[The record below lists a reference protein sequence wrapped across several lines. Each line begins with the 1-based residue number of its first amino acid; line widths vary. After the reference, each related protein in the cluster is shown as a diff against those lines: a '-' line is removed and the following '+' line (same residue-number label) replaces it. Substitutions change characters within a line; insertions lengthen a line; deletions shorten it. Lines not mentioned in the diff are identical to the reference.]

1 MQIQFEGNP
10 VELTEK
16 TTGIDLV
23 KKLNLPKSVIALK
36 VGERLSDLRT
46 PVPENSEIKP
56 IYIDSPEG
64 LEILRHSTAHIM
76 ADAVKRIFGNNVK
89 ITIGPSIEDGF
100 YYDFDTERPFE
111 PSDLEKIE
119 AEMKKIIKEDLP
131 FIREEVSYEKAKE
144 IFSQRGEDYKLELLE
159 ELKGAVITLYK
170 HGNFIDLC
178 RGPHLPSTGYVK
190 AFKLLSIAG
199 AYWRG
204 DERNKMLQRIYGTAF
219 PTKEAL
225 EEYLNRLE
233 EAKRRDHRRLGVAL
247 DLYSTTEEV
256 GGGLIIWHPRGGFVR
271 TQIENYWRE
280 QHLKRGY
287 SIVYSPHIGRADLWK
302 ISGHLEFYK
311 ENMYSPMEIDNF
323 EYYVKPMN
331 CPFHIQIYKSKT
343 RSYKDLPLRYA
354 ELGTVYRYERSGVL
368 HGLLRVR
375 GFTQDDAHIF
385 CTPEQLKDEVMGV
398 VQFAVDLFKTFG
410 FNKYEAYL
418 ATRPDKAV
426 GDPAKWEEATNSL
439 REAADRMNIKL
450 NIEEKGGAF
459 YGPKIDLKIKD
470 SLGREWQCTTVQ
482 FDFNLPE
489 RFDISY
495 IGYDNQ
501 KHRPYTV
508 HRALLGSM
516 ERFFGILIEH
526 YAGAFPVWL
535 SPEQVVILPV
545 SEKYNEYAKSLNS
558 MLIEKGFRSII
569 DLRNE
574 KLSYKI
580 REAELLKVP
589 FMIIVGEKE
598 ATSQTVSV
606 RTRGME
612 DLGSMTIEEFIE
624 KLSDAARIPI
634 CQ

>member
-1 MQIQFEGNP
+1 MQVSFEGSY
-10 VELTEK
+10 VELEDK
-16 TTGIDLV
+16 ATGFDLI
-23 KKLNLPKSVIALK
+23 KKLNLPKSVVALYINGK
-36 VGERLSDLRT
+36 PSDLRS
-46 PVPENSEIKP
+46 PIPSGAEIKP
-56 IYIDSPEG
+56 IDINSPEG

-76 ADAVKRIFGNNVK
+76 ADAVKRLYGSSVK

-100 YYDFDTERPFE
+100 YYDFDIERPFE
-111 PSDLEKIE
+111 PSDLERIE
-119 AEMKKIIKEDLP
+119 GEMKKIIKENLP
-131 FIREEVSYEKAKE
+131 FIREEVSFDEAKR
-144 IFSQRGEDYKLELLE
+144 IFSEMGETYKLEILE
-159 ELKGAVITLYK
+159 ELKESTISIYK

-178 RGPHLPSTGYVK
+178 RGPHIPSTGYVK
-190 AFKLLSIAG
+190 AFKLLSSAG

-204 DERNKMLQRIYGTAF
+204 DEKNKMLQRIYGTAF
-219 PTKEAL
+219 SSKESL
-225 EEYLNRLE
+225 DEYLNKLE
-233 EAKRRDHRRLGVAL
+233 EAKRRDHRRLGTAL

-287 SIVYSPHIGRADLWK
+287 HIVYSPHIGRADLWRT
-302 ISGHLEFYK
+302 SGHLDFYK
-311 ENMYSPMEIDNF
+311 ENMYSPMNIDNF

-331 CPFHIQIYKSKT
+331 CPFHIQIYKSRT
-343 RSYKDLPLRYA
+343 RSYKDLPIRYA

-385 CTPEQLKDEVMGV
+385 CTPEQLKDEVIGV
-398 VQFAVDLFKTFG
+398 VKFAVDLFKTFG
-410 FNKYEAYL
+410 FERYEAYL

-439 REAADRMNIKL
+439 REAAERMNIKL
-450 NIEEKGGAF
+450 NVEEKGGAF

-495 IGYDNQ
+495 IGQDNQ

-535 SPEQVVILPV
+535 SPEQVIILPV
-545 SEKYNEYAKSLNS
+545 SEKFNEYAQKVNS
-558 MLIEKGFRSII
+558 ILSEKGFRSIT

-580 REAELLKVP
+580 REAELLKIP
-589 FMIIVGEKE
+589 FMAVVGERE
-598 ATSQTVSV
+598 ASTNTLSI
-606 RTRGME
+606 RTRGRE
-612 DLGSMTIEEFIE
+612 DLGSMSIDSFVQRLTEVS
-624 KLSDAARIPI
+624 KIPS
-634 CQ
+634 

>member
-1 MQIQFEGNP
+1 MQISFEGKLI
-10 VELTEK
+10 ELEDRAS
-16 TTGIDLV
+16 GFDLI
-23 KKLNLPKSVIALK
+23 KKLNLPKSVIALNINGK
-36 VGERLSDLRT
+36 PSDLRAPLT
-46 PVPENSEIKP
+46 AGSDVKP
-56 IYIDSPEG
+56 IYIESPEG

-76 ADAVKRIFGNNVK
+76 ADAVKRIFGKSVK

-100 YYDFDTERPFE
+100 YYDFDIERPFE
-111 PSDLEKIE
+111 PSDLERIE
-119 AEMKKIIKEDLP
+119 EEMKKITKENIP
-131 FIREEVSYEKAKE
+131 FIREEVSFDEAKRL
-144 IFSQRGEDYKLELLE
+144 FSEMGETYKLEIIE
-159 ELKGAVITLYK
+159 ELKDSVISIYK

-190 AFKLLSIAG
+190 AFKLLSSAG

-204 DERNKMLQRIYGTAF
+204 DEKNKMLQRIYGTAF
-219 PTKEAL
+219 PTKELL
-225 EEYLNRLE
+225 EEYLKKIE
-233 EAKRRDHRRLGVAL
+233 EAKRRDHRKLGTSL
-247 DLYSTTEEV
+247 DLYSTTDEV

-280 QHLKRGY
+280 QHFKRGY

-302 ISGHLEFYK
+302 TSGHLDFYK
-311 ENMYSPMEIDNF
+311 ENMYSPMDIDNF

-331 CPFHIQIYKSKT
+331 CPFHIQIYKSRT

-398 VQFAVDLFKTFG
+398 VRFAVDLFKTFG
-410 FNKYEAYL
+410 FDNYEAYL

-439 REAADRMNIKL
+439 REAAEKMNIKL
-450 NIEEKGGAF
+450 NVEEKGGAF

-495 IGYDNQ
+495 IGQDNQ

-535 SPEQVVILPV
+535 SPEQVIILPV
-545 SEKYNEYAKSLNS
+545 SEKFNEYAQKINGV
-558 MLIEKGFRSII
+558 LIENGFRSIT

-580 REAELLKVP
+580 REAELLKIP
-589 FMIIVGEKE
+589 FMAVVGEKE
-598 ATSQTVSV
+598 ATSNTLSI
-606 RTRGME
+606 RTRGKE
-612 DLGSMTIEEFIE
+612 DLGNMPVEGFIK
-624 KLSDAARIPI
+624 KLSESSKIPS
-634 CQ
+634 

>member
-1 MQIQFEGNP
+1 MQVLFEGNS
-10 VELTEK
+10 VELDAK
-16 TTGIDLV
+16 ATGFDLI
-23 KKLNLPKSVIALK
+23 KKLNLPKSVIALYINEK
-36 VGERLSDLRT
+36 PSDLRGII
-46 PVPENSEIKP
+46 PENASIRP
-56 IYIDSPEG
+56 IHIESPEG
-64 LEILRHSTAHIM
+64 TEILRHSTAHIM

-100 YYDFDTERPFE
+100 YYDFDIDKPFE

-119 AEMKKIIKEDLP
+119 EEMKKIIKENLP
-131 FIREEVSYEKAKE
+131 FVREEISYENAKE
-144 IFSQRGEDYKLELLE
+144 LFSKMGENYKLEIIE
-159 ELKGAVITLYK
+159 EYKDAVISIYK
-170 HGNFIDLC
+170 HGNFTDLC

-190 AFKLLSIAG
+190 AFKLLSAAG

-204 DERNKMLQRIYGTAF
+204 DEKNKMLQRIYGTAF
-219 PTKEAL
+219 PTKEML
-225 EEYLNRLE
+225 EEYLKKLE
-233 EAKRRDHRRLGVAL
+233 EAKRRDHRRLGTAL
-247 DLYSTTEEV
+247 DLYSTTDEV

-280 QHLKRGY
+280 QHFKRGY

-302 ISGHLEFYK
+302 TSGHLDFYK
-311 ENMYSPMEIDNF
+311 ENMYSPMDIDNF

-398 VQFAVDLFKTFG
+398 VQFAVDLFRTFG
-410 FNKYEAYL
+410 FENYEAYL

-426 GDPAKWEEATNSL
+426 GDPSKWEEATNSL
-439 REAADRMNIKL
+439 REAAEKMNIKL
-450 NIEEKGGAF
+450 NVEEKGGAF

-495 IGYDNQ
+495 IGTDNQ

-535 SPEQVVILPV
+535 SPEQVIILPV
-545 SEKYNEYAKSLNS
+545 SEKFNEYARKVNS
-558 MLIEKGFRSII
+558 VLLDNGFRSVLDI
-569 DLRNE
+569 RNE

-580 REAELLKVP
+580 REAELLKIPYMAV
-589 FMIIVGEKE
+589 VGEKE
-598 ATSQTVSV
+598 ASSNTVSV
-606 RTRGME
+606 RTRGKE
-612 DLGSMTIEEFIE
+612 DLGSMPVETFIN
-624 KLSDAARIPI
+624 KLSESSRIPL
-634 CQ
+634 

>member
-1 MQIQFEGNP
+1 MQITLEGKTI
-10 VELTEK
+10 ELEDK
-16 TTGIDLV
+16 STGFDLI
-23 KKLNLPKSVIALK
+23 KKVNLPKTVIALYINDK
-36 VGERLSDLRT
+36 PSDLRLEL
-46 PVPENSEIKP
+46 PENSSIRP
-56 IYIDSPEG
+56 IYIDTPEG
-64 LEILRHSTAHIM
+64 IEILRHSTAHIM
-76 ADAVKRIFGNNVK
+76 ADAVKRIFGEKVK

-100 YYDFDTERPFE
+100 YYDFDIEKAFE

-119 AEMKKIIKEDLP
+119 EQMKVIIKENLP
-131 FIREEVSYEKAKE
+131 FIREEISYDKAKE
-144 IFSQRGEDYKLELLE
+144 LFSKMGEIYKLEIIE
-159 ELKGAVITLYK
+159 EYKDSVLTIYK

-178 RGPHLPSTGYVK
+178 RGPHLPSTGYVR
-190 AFKLLSIAG
+190 AFKLLNSAG

-204 DERNKMLQRIYGTAF
+204 DEKNKMLQRIYGTAF
-219 PTKEAL
+219 PNKEQL
-225 EEYLNRLE
+225 EEYIKKIE
-233 EAKRRDHRRLGVAL
+233 EAKKRDHRRLGTAL
-247 DLYSTTEEV
+247 DLYSTSDEV

-271 TQIENYWRE
+271 TQIENYWKQE
-280 QHLKRGY
+280 HFKRGY

-302 ISGHLEFYK
+302 TSGHLDFYK
-311 ENMYSPMEIDNF
+311 ENMYSPMDIDGF

-410 FNKYEAYL
+410 FNNYEAYL

-426 GDPAKWEEATNSL
+426 GDIQRWEEATNSL
-439 REAADRMNIKL
+439 KEAAEKMNIKL

-495 IGYDNQ
+495 IGADNQ
-501 KHRPYTV
+501 RHRPYTV
-508 HRALLGSM
+508 HRALLGSL

-535 SPEQVVILPV
+535 SPEQVIILTV
-545 SEKYNEYAKSLNS
+545 SEKYNDYAKKVNSILLNNG
-558 MLIEKGFRSII
+558 IRSII
-569 DLRNE
+569 DIRNE

-580 REAELLKVP
+580 REAEILKIPYMAV
-589 FMIIVGEKE
+589 VGEKE
-598 ATSQTVSV
+598 ESDQTISV
-606 RTRGME
+606 RTRGKE
-612 DLGSMTIEEFIE
+612 DLGSMSIDAF
-624 KLSDAARIPI
+624 LSKIAESAKIPS
-634 CQ
+634 

>member
-1 MQIQFEGNP
+1 MQILFEGNS
-10 VELTEK
+10 VELDSQS
-16 TTGIDLV
+16 TGFDLL
-23 KKLNLPKSVIALK
+23 KKLNLPETIIALNINGK
-36 VGERLSDLRT
+36 PIDLQCII
-46 PVPENSEIKP
+46 PDDSVIKP
-56 IYIDSPEG
+56 IDIRSPEG
-64 LEILRHSTAHIM
+64 IDILRHSTAHIM
-76 ADAVKRIFGNNVK
+76 ADAVKRLFGRGVK
-89 ITIGPSIEDGF
+89 LTIGPTIEDGF
-100 YYDFDTERPFE
+100 YYDFDSERPFE
-111 PSDLEKIE
+111 PSDLDKIE
-119 AEMKKIIKEDLP
+119 EEMKKIIKENHR
-131 FIREEVSYEKAKE
+131 FIREEVSKTKARE
-144 IFSQRGEDYKLELLE
+144 VFSQLGESYKLELID
-159 ELKGAVITLYK
+159 ELKEEIVSIYR
-170 HGNFIDLC
+170 HGDFVDLC
-178 RGPHLPSTGYVK
+178 KGPHLPSTNYVK
-190 AFKLLSIAG
+190 AFKLTGIAG

-219 PTKEAL
+219 FTKEEL
-225 EEYLNRLE
+225 EEHLKKIE
-233 EAKRRDHRRLGVAL
+233 EAKRRDHRKLGTSL
-247 DLYSTTEEV
+247 DLYSVSDEV
-256 GGGLIIWHPRGGFVR
+256 GGGLVIWHPRGGFVR

-302 ISGHLEFYK
+302 TSGHLDFYK
-311 ENMYSPMEIDNF
+311 ENMYSPMDIDNF

-331 CPFHIQIYKSKT
+331 CPFHIQIYKSRT
-343 RSYKDLPLRYA
+343 RSYRDLPIRYA

-385 CTPEQLKDEVMGV
+385 CTPEQLKEEVIGV

-410 FNKYEAYL
+410 FEKYEAYL
-418 ATRPDKAV
+418 ATKPDKAV
-426 GDPAKWEEATNSL
+426 GDPLKWEEATNSL
-439 REAADRMNIKL
+439 REAAERMNINL
-450 NIEEKGGAF
+450 NVEEKGGAF

-495 IGYDNQ
+495 IGADNQ

-535 SPEQVVILPV
+535 SPEQVIVLPV
-545 SEKYNEYAKSLNS
+545 SEKFNEYAQKVQN
-558 MLIEKGFRSII
+558 IINENGFRCLV

-589 FMIIVGEKE
+589 FMVIVGERE
-598 ATSQTVSV
+598 ASNNTVSV
-606 RTRGME
+606 RTRGRE
-612 DLGSMTIEEFIE
+612 DLGSMSVETFLN
-624 KLSDAARIPI
+624 KLAEASQIPK
-634 CQ
+634 

>member
-1 MQIQFEGNP
+1 MHIKFEGNS
-10 VELTEK
+10 VELDSI
-16 TTGIDLV
+16 TTGFDLI
-23 KKLNLPKSVIALK
+23 KRLNLPKTVIALYVNK
-36 VGERLSDLRT
+36 KQTDLRAT
-46 PVPENSEIKP
+46 IPENADVKP
-56 IYIDSPEG
+56 IHINSPEG
-64 LEILRHSTAHIM
+64 IEILRHSTAHIM
-76 ADAVKRIFGNNVK
+76 ADAVKRIFGKNVK

-100 YYDFDTERPFE
+100 YYDFDIDKPFE

-119 AEMKKIIKEDLP
+119 DEMKKIIKENLP
-131 FIREEVSYEKAKE
+131 FIREEISYEKAKE
-144 IFSQRGEDYKLELLE
+144 IFTQLGEIYKLELIE
-159 ELKGAVITLYK
+159 ELKDSIISIYR
-170 HGNFIDLC
+170 HGDFTDLC
-178 RGPHLPSTGYVK
+178 KGPHLPSTGYVK
-190 AFKLLSIAG
+190 AFKLLNTAG

-204 DERNKMLQRIYGTAF
+204 NEKNKMLQRIYGTSF
-219 PTKEAL
+219 PSR
-225 EEYLNRLE
+225 EELDEYIRKLE
-233 EAKRRDHRRLGVAL
+233 EAKRRDHRRLGTAL
-247 DLYSTTEEV
+247 DLYSITDEV

-280 QHLKRGY
+280 QHFKRGY

-302 ISGHLEFYK
+302 TSGHLDFYK
-311 ENMYSPMEIDNF
+311 ENMYSPMDIDNF

-331 CPFHIQIYKSKT
+331 CPFHIQIYKSRT
-343 RSYKDLPLRYA
+343 RSYKDLPIRYA

-410 FNKYEAYL
+410 FEKYEAYL

-426 GDPAKWEEATNSL
+426 GDPAKWEEATMSL
-439 REAADRMNIKL
+439 KEAADRMNIKL

-495 IGYDNQ
+495 IGADNQ

-526 YAGAFPVWL
+526 YAGAFPAWL
-535 SPEQVVILPV
+535 SPEQIIILPV
-545 SEKYNEYAKSLNS
+545 SEKFNEYAIKVNS
-558 MLIEKGFRSII
+558 ILINHGFRSIL

-580 REAELLKVP
+580 REAELLKIP
-589 FMIIVGEKE
+589 FMAIVGEKE
-598 ATSQTVSV
+598 STTNSVSV
-606 RTRGME
+606 RTRGKE
-612 DLGSMTIEEFIE
+612 DMGSMPIETFVAKIKEII
-624 KLSDAARIPI
+624 KIPS
-634 CQ
+634 

>member
-1 MQIQFEGNP
+1 MQISFEGSY
-10 VELTEK
+10 VELEDK
-16 TTGIDLV
+16 ATGFDLI
-23 KKLNLPKSVIALK
+23 KKLNLPKSVVALYINGK
-36 VGERLSDLRT
+36 LSDLRS
-46 PVPENSEIKP
+46 PIPPGAEIKP
-56 IYIDSPEG
+56 IDINSPEG

-76 ADAVKRIFGNNVK
+76 ADAVKRLYGSSVK

-100 YYDFDTERPFE
+100 YYDFDIERPFE
-111 PSDLEKIE
+111 PSDLERIE
-119 AEMKKIIKEDLP
+119 GEMKKIIKDNLP
-131 FIREEVSYEKAKE
+131 FIREEVSFDEAKR
-144 IFSQRGEDYKLELLE
+144 IFSEMGETYKLEILE
-159 ELKGAVITLYK
+159 ELKESTISIYK

-178 RGPHLPSTGYVK
+178 RGPHIPSTGYVK
-190 AFKLLSIAG
+190 AFKLLSSAG

-204 DERNKMLQRIYGTAF
+204 DEKNKMLQRIYGTAF
-219 PTKEAL
+219 PSKESL
-225 EEYLNRLE
+225 DEYLNKLE
-233 EAKRRDHRRLGVAL
+233 EAKRRDHRRLGTAL
-247 DLYSTTEEV
+247 DLYSTTDEV

-287 SIVYSPHIGRADLWK
+287 HIVYSPHIGRADLWRT
-302 ISGHLEFYK
+302 SGHLDFYK
-311 ENMYSPMEIDNF
+311 ENMYSPMNIDNI

-331 CPFHIQIYKSKT
+331 CPFHIQIYKSRT
-343 RSYKDLPLRYA
+343 RSYKDLPIRYA

-385 CTPEQLKDEVMGV
+385 CTSEQIKDEVMGV
-398 VQFAVDLFKTFG
+398 VKFAVDLFKTFG
-410 FNKYEAYL
+410 FERYEAYL

-426 GDPAKWEEATNSL
+426 GDPTKWEEAINSL
-439 REAADRMNIKL
+439 REAAERMNIKL
-450 NIEEKGGAF
+450 NVEEKGGAF

-495 IGYDNQ
+495 IGQDNK

-535 SPEQVVILPV
+535 SPEQVIILPV
-545 SEKYNEYAKSLNS
+545 SEKFNEYAQKVNS
-558 MLIEKGFRSII
+558 ILLEKGFRSIT

-580 REAELLKVP
+580 REAELLKIP
-589 FMIIVGEKE
+589 FMAVVGEKE
-598 ATSQTVSV
+598 ASTNTLSI
-606 RTRGME
+606 RTRGRE
-612 DLGSMTIEEFIE
+612 DLGSMSIDSFVQRLTEAS
-624 KLSDAARIPI
+624 KIPS
-634 CQ
+634 

>member
-1 MQIQFEGNP
+1 MRILFEGND
-10 VELTEK
+10 VELEDK
-16 TTGIDLV
+16 ATGFDLI
-23 KKLNLPKSVIALK
+23 KKLNLPKTVIALY
-36 VGERLSDLRT
+36 VNGNPQDLR
-46 PVPENSEIKP
+46 SP
-56 IYIDSPEG
+56 IPQNAEVKLIHIDSPDG
-64 LEILRHSTAHIM
+64 ISILRHSTAHIM
-76 ADAVKRIFGNNVK
+76 ADAVKRIFGSEVK

-100 YYDFDTERPFE
+100 YYDFDIDRPFD
-111 PSDLEKIE
+111 PKDLERIE
-119 AEMKKIIKEDLP
+119 EEMKKIIKENLP
-131 FIREEVSYEKAKE
+131 FIREEITYEKAKE
-144 IFSQRGEDYKLELLE
+144 LFSSLNETYKLEIIE
-159 ELKGAVITLYK
+159 ELKDSTISIYK

-190 AFKLLSIAG
+190 AYKILSSAG

-204 DERNKMLQRIYGTAF
+204 DEKNKMLQRIYGTAF
-219 PTKEAL
+219 PSKELL
-225 EEYLNRLE
+225 EEYLKKIE
-233 EAKRRDHRRLGVAL
+233 EAKRRDHRRLGTAL
-247 DLYSTTEEV
+247 DLYSTTDEV

-280 QHLKRGY
+280 QHFKRGY
-287 SIVYSPHIGRADLWK
+287 NIVYSPHIGRADLWK
-302 ISGHLEFYK
+302 TSGHLDFYK
-311 ENMYSPMEIDNF
+311 ENMYSPMDIDGF

-410 FNKYEAYL
+410 FDNYEAYL

-426 GDPAKWEEATNSL
+426 GDPAKWEEATISL
-439 REAADRMNIKL
+439 KEAAEKMNIKL
-450 NIEEKGGAF
+450 NVEEKGGAF

-495 IGYDNQ
+495 IGADNQ

-535 SPEQVVILPV
+535 SPEQVIILPV
-545 SEKYNEYAKSLNS
+545 SEKFNTYAIKINS
-558 MLIEKGFRSII
+558 ILQDKGFRSIT

-580 REAELLKVP
+580 REAELLKIP
-589 FMIIVGEKE
+589 FMAVVGEKE
-598 ATSQTVSV
+598 ANTESVSI
-606 RTRGME
+606 RTRGKE
-612 DLGSMTIEEFIE
+612 DLGSMPLEAFIS
-624 KLSDAARIPI
+624 KLFEASKIPK
-634 CQ
+634 

>member
-1 MQIQFEGNP
+1 MQILFEGNC
-10 VELTEK
+10 
-16 TTGIDLV
+16 IDLENGSTGFDLI
-23 KKLNLPKSVIALK
+23 KKLNLPKTVVALY
-36 VGERLSDLRT
+36 VNGNPQDLRSSI
-46 PVPENSEIKP
+46 PENSEVRAIH
-56 IYIDSPEG
+56 IDSQDG
-64 LEILRHSTAHIM
+64 ISILRHSTAHIM
-76 ADAVKRIFGNNVK
+76 ADAVKRIFGQGIK
-89 ITIGPSIEDGF
+89 ITIGPNIEDGF
-100 YYDFDTERPFE
+100 YYDFDVDRPFE
-111 PSDLEKIE
+111 PEDLVKIE
-119 AEMKKIIKEDLP
+119 EEMKKIIKENLP
-131 FIREEVSYEKAKE
+131 FVREEISYEKAKE
-144 IFSQRGEDYKLELLE
+144 LFINLNEPYKIELIE
-159 ELKGAVITLYK
+159 ELKNSTISIYR

-190 AFKLLSIAG
+190 AYKLLSIAG

-204 DERNKMLQRIYGTAF
+204 DEKNKMLQRIYGTAF
-219 PTKEAL
+219 PTKEML
-225 EEYLNRLE
+225 DEYLKKIE
-233 EAKRRDHRRLGVAL
+233 EAKRRDHRRLGTAL
-247 DLYSTTEEV
+247 DLYSTTDEV

-280 QHLKRGY
+280 QHFKRGY
-287 SIVYSPHIGRADLWK
+287 NIVYSPHIGRADLWK
-302 ISGHLEFYK
+302 TSGHLDFYR
-311 ENMYSPMEIDNF
+311 ENMYSPMDIDGF

-410 FNKYEAYL
+410 FENYEAYL

-439 REAADRMNIKL
+439 KEAAEKMNIKL

-495 IGYDNQ
+495 IGTDNQ
-501 KHRPYTV
+501 RHRPYTV

-535 SPEQVVILPV
+535 SPEQVIVLPV
-545 SEKYNEYAKSLNS
+545 SEKFNDYAIKINGILKS
-558 MLIEKGFRSII
+558 KGFRSIT

-589 FMIIVGEKE
+589 FMAVVGEKE
-598 ATSQTVSV
+598 SKTDTVSI
-606 RTRGME
+606 RTRGKE
-612 DLGSMTIEEFIE
+612 DLGSMSLEAFVS
-624 KLSDAARIPI
+624 KLIDATKVPM
-634 CQ
+634 

>member
-1 MQIQFEGNP
+1 MQISFEGSY
-10 VELTEK
+10 VELEDK
-16 TTGIDLV
+16 ATGFDLI
-23 KKLNLPKSVIALK
+23 KKLNLPKSVVALYINGK
-36 VGERLSDLRT
+36 LSDLRS
-46 PVPENSEIKP
+46 PIPPGAEIKP
-56 IYIDSPEG
+56 IDINSPEG

-76 ADAVKRIFGNNVK
+76 ADAVKRLYGSSVK

-100 YYDFDTERPFE
+100 YYDFDIERPFE
-111 PSDLEKIE
+111 PSDLERIE
-119 AEMKKIIKEDLP
+119 GEMKKIIKENLP
-131 FIREEVSYEKAKE
+131 FIREEVSFDEAKR
-144 IFSQRGEDYKLELLE
+144 IFSEMGETYKLEILE
-159 ELKGAVITLYK
+159 ELKESTISIYK

-178 RGPHLPSTGYVK
+178 RGPHIPSTGYVK
-190 AFKLLSIAG
+190 AFKLLSSAG

-204 DERNKMLQRIYGTAF
+204 DEKNKMLQRIYGTAF
-219 PTKEAL
+219 PSKESL
-225 EEYLNRLE
+225 DEYLNKLE
-233 EAKRRDHRRLGVAL
+233 EAKRRDHRRLGTAL
-247 DLYSTTEEV
+247 DLYSTTDEV

-287 SIVYSPHIGRADLWK
+287 HIVYSPHIGRADLWRT
-302 ISGHLEFYK
+302 SGHLDFYK
-311 ENMYSPMEIDNF
+311 ENMYSPMNIDNI

-331 CPFHIQIYKSKT
+331 CPFHIQIYKSRT
-343 RSYKDLPLRYA
+343 RSYKDLPIRYA

-385 CTPEQLKDEVMGV
+385 CTPEQIKDEVMGV
-398 VQFAVDLFKTFG
+398 VKFAVDLFKTFG
-410 FNKYEAYL
+410 FERYEAYL

-426 GDPAKWEEATNSL
+426 GDPTKWEEAINSL
-439 REAADRMNIKL
+439 REAAERMNIKL
-450 NIEEKGGAF
+450 NVEEKGGAF

-495 IGYDNQ
+495 IGQDNQ

-535 SPEQVVILPV
+535 SPEQVIILPV
-545 SEKYNEYAKSLNS
+545 SEKFNEYAQKVNS
-558 MLIEKGFRSII
+558 ILLEKGFRSTT

-580 REAELLKVP
+580 REAELLKIP
-589 FMIIVGEKE
+589 FMAVVGEKE
-598 ATSQTVSV
+598 ASTNTLSI
-606 RTRGME
+606 RTRGRE
-612 DLGSMTIEEFIE
+612 DLGSMSIDSFVQRLTEAS
-624 KLSDAARIPI
+624 KIPS
-634 CQ
+634 

>member
-1 MQIQFEGNP
+1 MQISFEGKLI
-10 VELTEK
+10 ELEDRAS
-16 TTGIDLV
+16 GFDLI
-23 KKLNLPKSVIALK
+23 KKLNLPKSVIALNINGK
-36 VGERLSDLRT
+36 PSDLRAPLT
-46 PVPENSEIKP
+46 AGSDVKP
-56 IYIDSPEG
+56 IYIESPEG

-76 ADAVKRIFGNNVK
+76 ADAVKRIFGKSVK

-100 YYDFDTERPFE
+100 YYDFDIERPFE
-111 PSDLEKIE
+111 PSDLERIE
-119 AEMKKIIKEDLP
+119 EEMKKITKENIP
-131 FIREEVSYEKAKE
+131 FIREEVSFNEAKRL
-144 IFSQRGEDYKLELLE
+144 FSEMGETYKLEIIE
-159 ELKGAVITLYK
+159 ELKDSVISIYK

-190 AFKLLSIAG
+190 AFKLLSSAG

-204 DERNKMLQRIYGTAF
+204 DEKNKMLQRIYGTAF
-219 PTKEAL
+219 PTKELL
-225 EEYLNRLE
+225 EEYLKKIE
-233 EAKRRDHRRLGVAL
+233 EAKRRDHRKLGTSL
-247 DLYSTTEEV
+247 DLYSTTDEV

-280 QHLKRGY
+280 QHFKRGY

-302 ISGHLEFYK
+302 TSGHLDFYK
-311 ENMYSPMEIDNF
+311 ENMYSPMDIDNF

-331 CPFHIQIYKSKT
+331 CPFHIQIYKSRT

-398 VQFAVDLFKTFG
+398 VRFAVDLFKTFG
-410 FNKYEAYL
+410 FDNYEAYL

-439 REAADRMNIKL
+439 REAAEKMNIKL
-450 NIEEKGGAF
+450 NVEEKGGAF

-495 IGYDNQ
+495 IGQDNQ

-535 SPEQVVILPV
+535 SPEQVIILPV
-545 SEKYNEYAKSLNS
+545 SEKFNEYAQKINGV
-558 MLIEKGFRSII
+558 LIENGFRSIT

-580 REAELLKVP
+580 REAELLKIP
-589 FMIIVGEKE
+589 FMAVVGEKE
-598 ATSQTVSV
+598 ATSNTLSI
-606 RTRGME
+606 RTRGKE
-612 DLGSMTIEEFIE
+612 DLGNMPVEGFIK
-624 KLSDAARIPI
+624 KLSESSKIPS
-634 CQ
+634 

>member
-1 MQIQFEGNP
+1 MQILFEGNC
-10 VELTEK
+10 
-16 TTGIDLV
+16 IDLENGSTGFDLI
-23 KKLNLPKSVIALK
+23 KKLNLPKTVVALY
-36 VGERLSDLRT
+36 VNGNPQDLRSSI
-46 PVPENSEIKP
+46 PENSEVRAIH
-56 IYIDSPEG
+56 IDSQDG
-64 LEILRHSTAHIM
+64 ISILRHSTAHIM
-76 ADAVKRIFGNNVK
+76 ADAVKRIFGQGIK
-89 ITIGPSIEDGF
+89 ITIGPNIEDGF
-100 YYDFDTERPFE
+100 YYDFDVDRPFE
-111 PSDLEKIE
+111 PEDLVKIE
-119 AEMKKIIKEDLP
+119 EEMKKIIKENLP
-131 FIREEVSYEKAKE
+131 FVREEISYEKAKE
-144 IFSQRGEDYKLELLE
+144 LFINLNEPYKIELIE
-159 ELKGAVITLYK
+159 ELKNSTISIYR

-190 AFKLLSIAG
+190 AYKLLSIAG

-204 DERNKMLQRIYGTAF
+204 DEKNKMLQRIYGTAF
-219 PTKEAL
+219 PTKEML
-225 EEYLNRLE
+225 DEYLKKIE
-233 EAKRRDHRRLGVAL
+233 EAKRRDHRRLGTAL
-247 DLYSTTEEV
+247 DLYSTTDEV

-280 QHLKRGY
+280 QHFKRGY
-287 SIVYSPHIGRADLWK
+287 NIVYSPHIGRADLWK
-302 ISGHLEFYK
+302 TSGHLDFYR
-311 ENMYSPMEIDNF
+311 ENMYSPMDIDGF

-410 FNKYEAYL
+410 FENYEAYL
-418 ATRPDKAV
+418 ATRPDRAV

-439 REAADRMNIKL
+439 KEAAEKMNIKL

-495 IGYDNQ
+495 IGTDNQ
-501 KHRPYTV
+501 RHRPYTV

-535 SPEQVVILPV
+535 SPEQVIVLPV
-545 SEKYNEYAKSLNS
+545 SEKFNDYAIKINGILKS
-558 MLIEKGFRSII
+558 KGFRSIT

-589 FMIIVGEKE
+589 FMAVVGEKE
-598 ATSQTVSV
+598 SKTDTVSI
-606 RTRGME
+606 RTRGKE
-612 DLGSMTIEEFIE
+612 DLGSMSLEAFVS
-624 KLSDAARIPI
+624 KLIDATKVPM
-634 CQ
+634 